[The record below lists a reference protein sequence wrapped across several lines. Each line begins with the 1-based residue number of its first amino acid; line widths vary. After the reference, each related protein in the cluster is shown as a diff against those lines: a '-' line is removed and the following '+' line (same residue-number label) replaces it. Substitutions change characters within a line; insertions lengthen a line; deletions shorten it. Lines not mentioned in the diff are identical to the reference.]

1 MAVGKHI
8 ELLLPAGPLA
18 LLLAGERGGASA
30 PQVPPP
36 PFRAP
41 EPPSRR

>member
-18 LLLAGERGGASA
+18 LLVASERGGTSA
-30 PQVPPP
+30 QVPPP